1 MLKVQILFMNSSS
14 QPQKKQLRRKR
25 HSESSFLC
33 CGLLGRHL
41 TPALSAVE
49 AEREKT
55 EGSQDH
61 PSFPFPCLTNVEA
74 EREKTEGSQGCRHG
88 FMVPI
93 RVQLLEAAAPEERD
107 LTWMQSF
114 VAYATEAWI

>member
-55 EGSQDH
+55 EGS
-61 PSFPFPCLTNVEA
+61 A
-74 EREKTEGSQGCRHG
+74 GCRRG
-88 FMVPI
+88 FVVPI
-93 RVQLLEAAAPEERD
+93 RVQLLDAAAPDERD
-107 LTWMQSF
+107 LTRMQSL
-114 VAYATEAWI
+114 VAYATRAWIQ